1 MSGADGPPTDSSRN
15 DVHIPP
21 GLRQPCRWTVVLTL
35 TVLSACASTSST
47 TTRATQPE
55 STLLIR
61 VRNENPLD
69 ARVYLVLESLD
80 YRLGTVT
87 AFRTASFRMPL
98 IGNRTRTLRIRV
110 VPIGGGLE
118 YMTEPIVTGAI
129 EQIDFRIANPF
140 AHSAIFVR

>member
-1 MSGADGPPTDSSRN
+1 MTWHS
-15 DVHIPP
+15 
-21 GLRQPCRWTVVLTL
+21 LRTILHFPRPARTWSVVLAV
-35 TVLSACASTSST
+35 TVLSACAFSNGA
-47 TTRATQPE
+47 TTRISQPE
-55 STLLIR
+55 STLLIH

-87 AFRTASFRMPL
+87 SFRTATFRMPPL
-98 IGNRTRTLRIRV
+98 ISSTAVTWRIKV

-118 YMTEPIVTGAI
+118 YLTEPMLTGPI
-129 EQIDFRIANPF
+129 HSIDLRLANPF